1 VNQNTLFADAD
12 HQCHDSHV
20 NARLALIDLMKRV
33 LAGNQITKAE
43 LFTAVPDPIAL
54 DQIERAAWQ
63 RLNQWADDDDIRAS
77 DEAYAN
83 MQRRH
88 VVEALADLEALEAG
102 YDPSEI
108 ALGDHQAAHIPLLGC
123 LAVVVVLVVLLYAMF
138 AHGYFMHGD

>member
-1 VNQNTLFADAD
+1 
-12 HQCHDSHV
+12 
-20 NARLALIDLMKRV
+20 MKRV